1 MINVILGSLAGL
13 LVGGVLAFVLFITT
27 NNKKIGRVKE
37 KAEKLIEEAKD
48 KEKDIL
54 LAAKDEAA
62 KAKDEAKREYQS
74 KEKNLE
80 KIEGDLRRRE
90 LNIDSRF
97 NDLDKTLKSVHE
109 KETQIEETKQVL
121 RDLRKKQEDSLER
134 IAKMTK
140 DEAKEVLFGL
150 IEKEGKDDLIKKIKE
165 VDLYV
170 KENAE
175 EEARKV
181 VVTAMQRVAAET
193 ASESTIST
201 IDIPSDEMKG
211 RIIGREGRN
220 IQSFEKLTGVDL
232 IIDDTPEAVV
242 ISTFDPIRKQ
252 VAKVTLS
259 ELVTD
264 GRINPARIE
273 EAFEKAKK
281 IVSAD
286 VKKSGEEAAYEVGVA
301 GMPPEIIKILGR
313 LKFRTSFGQNQL
325 QHAIEVARIGALIS
339 DEIGAD
345 TSLVKKAGLLHD
357 LGKAVDHEVPGSH
370 AVISADIARKFNL
383 PKDLIH
389 AIEAHHEDVE
399 IETKEAAIVQIA
411 DAISSARPGARRESL
426 ELHIKRLTELERVA
440 NSFSGVE
447 KSFAIQAGREVRI
460 FVKPEEVDDLT
471 AVKLSKDIAK
481 KVEEEVQYPGQVK
494 IHVIRE
500 TKAVEYAK

>member
-1 MINVILGSLAGL
+1 MVNTILTAVAGL
-13 LVGGVLAFVLFITT
+13 FVGGILAFVFFNVLSG
-27 NNKKIGRVKE
+27 KKIAKAKE
-37 KAEKLIEEAKD
+37 KAD
-48 KEKDIL
+48 KII
-54 LAAKDEAA
+54 
-62 KAKDEAKREYQS
+62 DEAKT
-74 KEKNLE
+74 KEKEMLLSARDEALKEKENAKRDMVDKERHLE
-80 KIEGDLRRRE
+80 KIESDLRRRE
-90 LNIDSRF
+90 GSLDSRY
-97 NDLDKTLKSVHE
+97 DELDKNQKQLHS
-109 KETQIEETKQVL
+109 KERQIEETKQLL

-140 DEAKEVLFGL
+140 EDAKKVLL
-150 IEKEGKDDLIKKIKE
+150 DLVEKEGKAELVKKIKE

-170 KENAE
+170 KDGAE
-175 EEARKV
+175 KEATKV
-181 VVTAMQRVAAET
+181 IVTAMQRIAAET

-201 IDIPSDEMKG
+201 IDIPTDEMKG

-242 ISTFDPIRKQ
+242 ISTFDPIRRQ

-259 ELVTD
+259 ELVAD

-286 VKKSGEEAAYEVGVA
+286 IKKSGEEAAYEVGVA

-313 LKFRTSFGQNQL
+313 LKYRTSFGQNQL

-339 DEIGAD
+339 VEVGAD
-345 TSLVKKAGLLHD
+345 TALVKKAGLLHD

-370 AVISADIARKFNL
+370 AVISADIARKFKL
-383 PKDLIH
+383 PKELIH
-389 AIEAHHEDVE
+389 AIEAHHEDVP
-399 IETKEAAIVQIA
+399 IESVEAAIVQIA

-426 ELHIKRLTELERVA
+426 DLHIKRLEELERVA
-440 NSFSGVE
+440 NSFPGID
-447 KSFAIQAGREVRI
+447 KSYAIQAGREVRI
-460 FVKPEEVDDLT
+460 FVKPEEVDDLQ
-471 AVKLSKDIAK
+471 AEKLSKEIAK

-500 TKAVEYAK
+500 TKAIEYAK

>member
-1 MINVILGSLAGL
+1 MINVILGSASGI
-13 LVGGVLAFVLFITT
+13 LVGGVLAFILFFVT
-27 NNKKIGRVKE
+27 NGKKITRAKD
-37 KAEKLIEEAKD
+37 KSDKIIEEAKN
-48 KEKDIL
+48 KERDIL
-54 LAAKDEAA
+54 LGAKDEAI

-74 KEKNLE
+74 KERYLE

-90 LNIDSRF
+90 LTIDGRF
-97 NDLDKTLKSVHE
+97 SDLDKTSKSMHE
-109 KETQIEETKQVL
+109 KEKQIEETKQLL

-140 DEAKEVLFGL
+140 DEAKKVLFDL
-150 IEKEGKDDLIKKIKE
+150 IEKEGKEDLVKKIKE
-165 VDLYV
+165 VDTYV

-259 ELVTD
+259 ELVAD
-264 GRINPARIE
+264 GRINPVRIE

-281 IVSAD
+281 IVAAD

-325 QHAIEVARIGALIS
+325 QHAIEVARIAALIS
-339 DEIGAD
+339 EEIGAD
-345 TSLVKKAGLLHD
+345 TALVKKAGLLHD

-370 AVISADIARKFNL
+370 AVISADIARKFKL
-383 PKDLIH
+383 PKELIH

-426 ELHIKRLTELERVA
+426 DLHIKRLTELERVA
-440 NSFSGVE
+440 NSFEGVE

-460 FVKPEEVDDLT
+460 FVKPEEVDDLK
-471 AVKLSKDIAK
+471 AVKLSKEIAK
-481 KVEEEVQYPGQVK
+481 KIEEEVQYPGQVK

-500 TKAVEYAK
+500 TKAIEYAK

>member
-1 MINVILGSLAGL
+1 MISVILSSLAGL
-13 LVGGVLAFVLFITT
+13 LVGGILAFILFSIV
-27 NNKKIGRVKE
+27 NNKKIARAKD
-37 KAEKLIEEAKD
+37 KAEKIVEEAKN

-54 LAAKDEAA
+54 LAAKDDAA
-62 KAKDEAKREYQS
+62 KAKDEAKKEYQS
-74 KEKNLE
+74 KEKYLE
-80 KIEGDLRRRE
+80 KIESDLRRRE
-90 LNIDSRF
+90 LTIDDRF
-97 NDLDKTLKSVHE
+97 NALDKTSKSMRE
-109 KETQIEETKQVL
+109 KENQIEETKKIL

-140 DEAKEVLFGL
+140 DEAKKILFDL
-150 IEKEGKDDLIKKIKE
+150 IEKEGKEDLVKKIKE
-165 VDLYV
+165 VDMYV

-175 EEARKV
+175 EEARKI

-259 ELVTD
+259 ELVGD
-264 GRINPARIE
+264 GRINPVRIE

-281 IVSAD
+281 IVAAD

-325 QHAIEVARIGALIS
+325 QHAIEVARIAALIS
-339 DEIGAD
+339 EEIGAD
-345 TSLVKKAGLLHD
+345 TALVKKAGLLHD

-370 AVISADIARKFNL
+370 AVISADIARKFKL
-383 PKDLIH
+383 PKELIH

-440 NSFSGVE
+440 NSFAGVE

-460 FVKPEEVDDLT
+460 FVKPEEVDDLK

>member
-1 MINVILGSLAGL
+1 MTNIILGAAAGL
-13 LVGGVLAFVLFITT
+13 LSGGILSFIIFNVL
-27 NNKKIGRVKE
+27 NGKKIANAKQ
-37 KAEKLIEEAKD
+37 KAEKIVEEASA

-54 LAAKDEAA
+54 LAAKDEAL
-62 KAKDEAKREYQS
+62 
-74 KEKNLE
+74 KEKENAKKEYETKERYLE
-80 KIEGDLRRRE
+80 KTETDLRRRE
-90 LNIDSRF
+90 LNIDSRY
-97 NDLDKTLKSVHE
+97 NDLDKTLKSIRE
-109 KETQIEETKQVL
+109 KEHQIEETKQIL

-140 DEAKEVLFGL
+140 DDAKKVLFDL
-150 IEKEGKDDLIKKIKE
+150 IEKEGKEELVKKIKE

-170 KENAE
+170 KENAD

-181 VVTAMQRVAAET
+181 IVAAMQRIAAET

-220 IQSFEKLTGVDL
+220 IQAFEKYTGVDL

-259 ELVTD
+259 ELVAD

-286 VKKSGEEAAYEVGVA
+286 IKKSGEEAAYEVGVA
-301 GMPPEIIKILGR
+301 GLPPEVIKILGR

-325 QHAIEVARIGALIS
+325 QHAIEVSRIAALIS

-345 TSLVKKAGLLHD
+345 TALVKKAGLLHD

-370 AVISADIARKFNL
+370 AVISADIARKFKL
-383 PKDLIH
+383 PKELIH
-389 AIEAHHEDVE
+389 AIEAHHEDVP
-399 IETKEAAIVQIA
+399 IESREAAIVQIA

-440 NSFSGVE
+440 NSFPGVE
-447 KSFAIQAGREVRI
+447 KSYAIQAGREVRI
-460 FVKPEEVDDLT
+460 FVKPEEIDDLES
-471 AVKLSKDIAK
+471 AKLSKEIAK

-500 TKAVEYAK
+500 TRSVEYAK

>member
-1 MINVILGSLAGL
+1 MINVILAVVAGL

-27 NNKKIGRVKE
+27 NNKKISRVKD
-37 KAEKLIEEAKD
+37 KAEKMIEEAKD

-62 KAKDEAKREYQS
+62 KAKDEAKKEYQS
-74 KEKNLE
+74 KERYLE

-90 LNIDSRF
+90 LTIDSRF
-97 NDLDKTLKSVHE
+97 NDLDKTVKSVHE
-109 KETQIEETKQVL
+109 KETQIEETKQLL

-140 DEAKEVLFGL
+140 DEAKKVLFDL
-150 IEKEGKDDLIKKIKE
+150 IEKEGKEDLVKKIKE
-165 VDLYV
+165 VDMYV
-170 KENAE
+170 KDNAE

-259 ELVTD
+259 ELVAD

-281 IVSAD
+281 IVAAD

-325 QHAIEVARIGALIS
+325 QHAIEVARIAALIS
-339 DEIGAD
+339 EEIGAD

-370 AVISADIARKFNL
+370 AVISADIARKFKL
-383 PKDLIH
+383 PKELIH

-399 IETKEAAIVQIA
+399 IESKEAAIVQIA

-426 ELHIKRLTELERVA
+426 DLHIKRLTELERVS
-440 NSFSGVE
+440 NSFPGVE

-481 KVEEEVQYPGQVK
+481 KIEEEVQYPGQVK

-500 TKAVEYAK
+500 TKAIEYAK